1 MTETKNDK
9 NSTKVFILLRNQS
22 TNSYSLMTPTAF
34 ASNFKA
40 LLATTQ
46 LPHKVAQNSRLWA
59 LLPPH
64 KSNGYCSL
72 TLLFAISTTRRKE
85 KQIERTRSGKRYEL

>member
-1 MTETKNDK
+1 MIEKKNDK
-9 NSTKVFILLRNQS
+9 NSTKVFIHLRNQS

-40 LLATTQ
+40 LFATTQ